1 MLIFRACILPISLK
15 TRLFL
20 YFSFSGCT
28 FGQQQ
33 YFVIPPSD
41 ISVAVG
47 QTAVI
52 SCVVGNR
59 AGRVQW
65 TKGGLTLGKLFGL

>member
-1 MLIFRACILPISLK
+1 MLY
-15 TRLFL
+15 L
-20 YFSFSGCT
+20 YFYEKTNQYLLISFSGCT

-65 TKGGLTLGKLFGL
+65 TKGGLTLGKTLWL